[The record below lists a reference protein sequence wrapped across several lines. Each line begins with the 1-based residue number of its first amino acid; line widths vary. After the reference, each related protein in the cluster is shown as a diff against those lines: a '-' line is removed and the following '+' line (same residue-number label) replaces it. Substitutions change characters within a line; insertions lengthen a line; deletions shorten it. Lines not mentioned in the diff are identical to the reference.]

1 MTSVLP
7 EEESRAVKLKQKL
20 MNDVRGKEEARS
32 FLSFSRENLSISQS
46 ELEQGFNKQWF
57 RPRRHTL
64 LSVLA
69 IAIAVLCLGLE
80 TWKLRCSLTN
90 ARQIEELKRDVE
102 TLKHRFLE
110 QDLLDELKAFEEQ
123 LYAGEPSD
131 EDDDDDDEDDDSG
144 EADIGNADYDIA
156 YDVDDDGAGSTSTER
171 HAFSSPSN
179 EAGSFFLL
187 PPPKFAARPS
197 EFPDYPS
204 TIAPVP
210 SPTQPPSAD
219 KAMMKLLTAVR
230 KAEAKHGQ
238 DSTASTRDGG
248 HRNPEKGHSL
258 EEQDGKKSSE
268 QKGEQPKISTKQK
281 RDVPGSK
288 EAIPRKKLGRKR
300 YIRARHSSKRH
311 YAHSAMGNQQDP
323 NAQSLVETQSTEP
336 AQSLEMSGHALAAH
350 YSADSRLPGV
360 SDCRHRCRNCN
371 LTAVGQCH
379 RDRIFTAWRATGWM
393 HGALMQHFHMQNDGS
408 LIIHNNGLYLVYAQ
422 IHYVDTVHAAGFRLE
437 VNDRVILQCSVAR
450 TGTKIDQSCF
460 SAQVT
465 LLRKNDSLT
474 LKEIEES
481 PRGAILEDIDS
492 FFGVVKL
499 GDIP

>member
-7 EEESRAVKLKQKL
+7 EEESRVVKLKQKL

-46 ELEQGFNKQWF
+46 ELEQDFNKQCF
-57 RPRRHTL
+57 RPRKNTL

-69 IAIAVLCLGLE
+69 ITIAVLCLGLE

-90 ARQIEELKRDVE
+90 AKQIEELKRDVE

-110 QDLLDELKAFEEQ
+110 QDLLHELKAFEEQ

-144 EADIGNADYDIA
+144 EANVGNADYDIA
-156 YDVDDDGAGSTSTER
+156 YDIDYDDSGSASTER
-171 HAFSSPSN
+171 HAFPSSSN
-179 EAGSFFLL
+179 DAGSFFLL
-187 PPPKFAARPS
+187 PPPKYGVRPS
-197 EFPDYPS
+197 DFPDYSS

-210 SPTQPPSAD
+210 SPPEPPSAD

-230 KAEAKHGQ
+230 KAEAKHGP
-238 DSTASTRDGG
+238 DSKANTRDGG
-248 HRNPEKGHSL
+248 HSNSEKDHSL
-258 EEQDGKKSSE
+258 GEQDRKKSSE
-268 QKGEQPKISTKQK
+268 QKNEQPKINTKHK

-288 EAIPRKKLGRKR
+288 ETIPRKKLGRKR
-300 YIRARHSSKRH
+300 YIRARHSNKRH
-311 YAHSAMGNQQDP
+311 YAHSAVGNQPDL
-323 NAQSLVETQSTEP
+323 NAQSIETQSTEP
-336 AQSLEMSGHALAAH
+336 AQNLQMPGHALAAH